1 MSQNIG
7 KDWQHN
13 IEENFG
19 TPRKFEQ
26 RDEIFSLK
34 YIQIVDKY
42 QRQLK
47 EEERQT
53 WELCNFCSPICL
65 TNWLSPEVM
74 SYLSSKHHFTSDRHL
89 EFAKEEHLKHSYQKN
104 NADSLSG
111 YGNVER
117 VML

>member
-1 MSQNIG
+1 MNSAVSSVSLQLNPPRPFLQCVTKHWTRLVATLKG
-7 KDWQHN
+7 
-13 IEENFG
+13 NFFE

-34 YIQIVDKY
+34 CIQIVDKY
-42 QRQLK
+42 QRQRK

-74 SYLSSKHHFTSDRHL
+74 S
-89 EFAKEEHLKHSYQKN
+89 
-104 NADSLSG
+104 
-111 YGNVER
+111 
-117 VML
+117 